1 MVVVD
6 IDLYRKCRDG
16 KVEEVRE
23 ALIGGVWGGADPNST
38 NGHETLLMAAA
49 FGNHEKIVDLLLAQP
64 WIEVNKRGRRYND
77 TALHNACAS
86 GSNAC
91 LIKLLAVPGV
101 DVNVLD
107 RNNETPIMWA
117 VSSGNT
123 EAVRLMA
130 AVGRVNLDCKYPDG
144 QSLEER

>member
-6 IDLYRKCRDG
+6 IDLYRRCRDG

-23 ALIGGVWGGADPNST
+23 ALVGGVWGGADPNST

-49 FGNHEKIVDLLLAQP
+49 FGNHEKIVHLLLAQP
-64 WIEVNKRGRRYND
+64 WIEVNKRGRYND

-101 DVNVLD
+101 DVNVLN

-130 AVGRVNLDCKYPDG
+130 AVGRVNLDCKFPDG